1 VKLNALLDASLQSP
15 DFDRFVIEGL
25 TLDSR
30 AVKPGFLFAAL
41 PGVKV
46 HGRDFAAKAV
56 ELGAVAV
63 LSDQAIEGLGVP
75 VLVAADPAAELA
87 AMAARFY
94 PRQPAH
100 IVAVTGT
107 NGKSSTVEFLRQ
119 IWTAAGI
126 DGASLGTLGV
136 ARGASLETTGY
147 TTPDAVALHRALD
160 ALAGDGVTHLA
171 MEASSHGLKQ
181 RRMDGARL
189 SIGAFTNLTQDHL
202 DYHPDFE
209 DYFASKQRL
218 FTERLAPGCAAVI
231 NVDTVWGERMA
242 EAARDRGLVV
252 STIGWRG
259 TDLQIMEITPRP
271 ASQDVVF
278 TWQGVEHHVD
288 VPLVG
293 EFQILNALGAAA
305 IALIEGIALETVLAT
320 LGQLGGVPGRL
331 EKVGETEEGAPVLVD
346 YAHTPDGLDKLLRA
360 ARPHTRGRVILVFGC
375 GGDRDPTKRIKMG
388 LIAAQQADHVIV
400 TDDNPRSEDAGLIRA
415 AILEGCP
422 QAEDIAD
429 RHAAIRHGVAMLKE
443 GDCLLLA
450 GKGHETG
457 QTVAGVVHPFDDRE
471 EGRTALAERQAKIN
485 QEGAHA

>member
-1 VKLNALLDASLQSP
+1 MTLDELLAPALRAPQTAG
-15 DFDRFVIEGL
+15 IEIAGL

-41 PGVKV
+41 PGVKL
-46 HGRDFAAKAV
+46 HGADFAARAAAQ
-56 ELGAVAV
+56 GAAAI
-63 LSDQAIEGLGVP
+63 LSDRAIPGLDIP
-75 VLVAADPAAELA
+75 VIIASDAAAELA

-100 IVAVTGT
+100 VVAITGT

-136 ARGASLETTGY
+136 ARGTSLETTGY

-160 ALAGDGVTHLA
+160 ALAADGVTHLA

-181 RRMDGARL
+181 RRMDGVKLA
-189 SIGAFTNLTQDHL
+189 IGAFTNLTQDHL
-202 DYHPDFE
+202 DYHPDFD
-209 DYFASKQRL
+209 DYFACKQRL
-218 FTERLAPGCAAVI
+218 FTERLPATGGAVI
-231 NVDTVWGERMA
+231 NVDSEWGRRMA
-242 EAARDRGLVV
+242 DSARERGLALT
-252 STIGWRG
+252 TIGWRG
-259 TDLQIMEITPRP
+259 SDLQIREITPRP

-278 TWQGVEHHVD
+278 VWQGIEHRIE

-305 IALIEGIALETVLAT
+305 IALTEGVALDVVLAA

-331 EKVGETEEGAPVLVD
+331 EKVGETEACAPVLVD

-360 ARPHTRGRVILVFGC
+360 ARPHTPGRVILVFGC
-375 GGDRDPTKRIKMG
+375 GGDRDPDKRAKMG
-388 LIAAQQADHVIV
+388 AIAASQADHIIV
-400 TDDNPRSEDAGLIRA
+400 TDDNPRSEDPALIRA
-415 AILEGCP
+415 AILQGCP
-422 QAEDIAD
+422 QAEEIAD
-429 RHAAIRHGVAMLKE
+429 RAAAIARGVALLQP

-457 QTVAGVVHPFDDRE
+457 QTIAGVVHPFDDRD
-471 EGRTALAERQAKIN
+471 EGRKALAARKADLEREAAN
-485 QEGAHA
+485 A

>member
-1 VKLNALLDASLQSP
+1 VTLSELLDPALRTP
-15 DFDRFVIEGL
+15 GTDRIEIAGL

-30 AVKPGFLFAAL
+30 AVRPGFLFAAL
-41 PGVKV
+41 PGVKL
-46 HGRDFAAKAV
+46 HGAVFAPQAIAQ
-56 ELGAVAV
+56 GAVAI
-63 LSDQAIEGLGVP
+63 LSDQAIPGLDVP
-75 VLVAADPAAELA
+75 VVMVDDAAAALA

-94 PRQPAH
+94 PRQPGH
-100 IVAVTGT
+100 VVAITGT

-136 ARGASLETTGY
+136 ARGTSLETTGY

-160 ALAGDGVTHLA
+160 ALAADGVTHLA

-181 RRMDGARL
+181 RRMDGVRL
-189 SIGAFTNLTQDHL
+189 AIGAFTNLTQDHL
-202 DYHPDFE
+202 DYHPDFD
-209 DYFASKQRL
+209 DYFVSKALL
-218 FTERLAPGCAAVI
+218 FTERLPDGAGAVI
-231 NVDTVWGERMA
+231 NVDSEWGGRMA
-242 EAARDRGLVV
+242 TIASLRGLKLT
-252 STIGWRG
+252 TIGWRG
-259 TDLQIMEITPRP
+259 GDLQIREITPRP

-278 TWQGVEHHVD
+278 AWQGGEHHVE

-305 IALIEGIALETVLAT
+305 IALTEGVAFEAVLGALAH
-320 LGQLGGVPGRL
+320 LGGVPGRL
-331 EKVGETEEGAPVLVD
+331 EKVGETDAAAPVLVD

-375 GGDRDPTKRIKMG
+375 GGDRDPTKREKMG
-388 LIAAQQADHVIV
+388 AIAARQADHVIV
-400 TDDNPRSEDAGLIRA
+400 TDDNPRSEDAALIRA

-422 QAEDIAD
+422 GAEEIPD
-429 RHAAIRHGVAMLKE
+429 RAAAIARGVALLQP

-457 QTVAGVVHPFDDRE
+457 QTIAGVVHPFDDRE
-471 EGRTALAERQAKIN
+471 EGRKALLARRAFLK